1 MLTDLSERELWEYRS
16 DVQLP
21 ADFDQFW
28 NETLAE
34 ASSHELAL
42 TVEPVDTGLV
52 TLDVFDVSFAGF
64 GGHRIRGWFSTPTGA
79 KEPLPIVVQYVG
91 YGGGR
96 GAPLDHLAYAS
107 SGYAHLVMDT
117 RGQGS
122 AGSVGSTPDPIG
134 SGPSVSGFL
143 TRGIESR
150 ENYYYRRL
158 FTDAVRAVDAAKELP
173 GVDPSRVGIVGGS
186 QGGAIALAVS
196 ALRDDL
202 TAVVAFVPFL
212 CDMRRAS
219 VITDA
224 DPFAEIGRYLA
235 THRQS
240 VDTIFDTLAY
250 FDGVNMA
257 RRATAPVWISAALMD
272 PICPPSTVFGAFHEY
287 TGPKNLKVW
296 PYNHHEGGGVED
308 LLIALRAFREVF
320 AQV

>member
-34 ASSHELAL
+34 TSSHDLAL
-42 TVEPVDTGLV
+42 TIEPFDAGLA

-64 GGHRIRGWFSTPTGA
+64 GGHRIRGWFITPANAEG
-79 KEPLPIVVQYVG
+79 PLPIVVEFVG

-107 SGYAHLVMDT
+107 CGYAHFVMDT

-122 AGSVGSTPDPIG
+122 TWSVGDTPDPIG
-134 SGPSVSGFL
+134 SGPSVPGFL

-150 ENYYYRRL
+150 DNYYYRRL
-158 FTDAVRAVDAAKELP
+158 FADGVRAVDAAKQLP
-173 GVDPSRVGIVGGS
+173 RVDPSRVGVVGGS
-186 QGGAIALAVS
+186 QGGAIALAAG
-196 ALRDDL
+196 ALRNDL
-202 TAVVAFVPFL
+202 SGVVAFVPFL

-219 VITDA
+219 VITDSE
-224 DPFAEIGRYLA
+224 PFAELRRYLA

-240 VDTIFDTLAY
+240 VDLVFNTLAY

-257 RRATAPVWISAALMD
+257 RRANAPAWISVALMD
-272 PICPPSTVFGAFHEY
+272 PVCPPSTVFGAFQEY
-287 TGPKNLKVW
+287 AGPKKLTVW
-296 PYNHHEGGGVED
+296 PYNNHEGGGSED
-308 LLIALRAFREVF
+308 MVIALRAFREVF
-320 AQV
+320 AHE